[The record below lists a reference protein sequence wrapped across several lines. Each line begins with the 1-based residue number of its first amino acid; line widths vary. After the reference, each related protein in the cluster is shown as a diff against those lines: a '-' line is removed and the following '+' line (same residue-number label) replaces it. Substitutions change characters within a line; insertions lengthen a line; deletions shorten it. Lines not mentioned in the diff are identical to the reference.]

1 MEEPVFEPDCDDVLL
16 LCPKCKKS
24 YLHQGTVRIYA
35 REHEDGDGTVIVVS
49 GPRDFHA
56 TKATDEELRTV
67 AGRRQALTI
76 EFRCENCNRVE
87 GPAFQLRIKQHKGR
101 TRVSWVNS

>member
-1 MEEPVFEPDCDDVLL
+1 
-16 LCPKCKKS
+16 
-24 YLHQGTVRIYA
+24 
-35 REHEDGDGTVIVVS
+35 
-49 GPRDFHA
+49 
-56 TKATDEELRTV
+56 
-67 AGRRQALTI
+67 LTI